1 MRKLQWILHGEKDS
15 LNALGEM
22 KLVPLT
28 LSEPSRRSLPIPCN
42 NQISCMENS
51 TCVLTHEALWA
62 SSPLTGHGTLPRA
75 SLVNMVEI
83 PGPKSSSP
91 HLDCLPMDCSFPRRA
106 QLCYQPGAS
115 PAKPAL
121 CPRRRPGEIL
131 ASEIGDAQ
139 YTCRRRGKE
148 GQTHEGDGEG
158 LRDRIPINALIF
170 FRRKVNI
177 GLGEASSGSH

>member
-42 NQISCMENS
+42 NQISRMENS

-75 SLVNMVEI
+75 SLVDMVEI
-83 PGPKSSSP
+83 P
-91 HLDCLPMDCSFPRRA
+91 HM
-106 QLCYQPGAS
+106 GAS
-115 PAKPAL
+115 SKGLLSPQREGTGQKKGICDVGAL
-121 CPRRRPGEIL
+121 VLHAAAAPGGTKRPLRAARAGSCLLCAAFQSIIL
-131 ASEIGDAQ
+131 S
-139 YTCRRRGKE
+139 
-148 GQTHEGDGEG
+148 
-158 LRDRIPINALIF
+158 N
-170 FRRKVNI
+170 
-177 GLGEASSGSH
+177 